1 MEGAN
6 KVPPDG
12 KFSEVPGVVPT
23 PIQLEEEQGTAGVHA
38 GTTRVDRLLKERIRR
53 NRSHQLFDYD
63 EASYDGPLD
72 FVNGDG
78 SASERLVVVAN
89 RLPVTC
95 SKDQH
100 GHWQLQVSAGGLV
113 SALKGVSTYTTMWIG
128 WPGIW
133 VKPGRERDA
142 LTAMLVQEGCI
153 PVWIDP
159 TLLDMYYNGFCN
171 SVLWQLF
178 HYVPLNID
186 SWQKMSEHRAMQMQ
200 WQAYQVANQRFADV
214 VLENYLPNDIMW
226 IQDYH
231 LMVLPS
237 LLKAV
242 VPKMK
247 VGFFLHTP
255 FPSSEMYRTLP
266 VREEVL
272 RAVLGAD
279 LIGFHTYDYAR
290 HFISSCTRILGL
302 EGTPE
307 GVENNGTICR
317 VGTFPIGIDPER
329 FTHALETDEVQ
340 SHVAKLLNRYAGRKI
355 MLGVDRLDMVKG
367 IPQKLLAFEK
377 FLEEHPEWRDKVLLV
392 QIAVPSR
399 TDVSEYQKLRS
410 MVHEIVGRINGQ
422 FGTLTYVPIY
432 HLDTSLSFT
441 ELCALYAVTDV
452 ALVTSLRDGM
462 NLVSYEYVACQSD
475 NAGVLVLSEFA
486 GAAQS
491 LGAGAILVNP
501 WNITDMA
508 QAIEDSLCMSEEERR
523 ERHRQNY
530 MHVQTHTA
538 QHWADTFIS
547 ELNDTHI
554 EADLRM
560 KHAPP
565 PLNMQEVVQAYKNSG
580 KRLIVLGYN
589 ATLTTNTDAP
599 IGRVGGLG
607 TKRTYQEQ
615 LGKSQAKV
623 NPKILASLQELSR
636 DPNNVLVIFSGSET
650 HKLEEIFGDL
660 PVWLAAE
667 NGVFVRPPPQ
677 HLTPTQQSKRPW
689 RALFHGI
696 SKEWMESVQLVFDYF
711 CERTPRSSVEVRE
724 TSLVWNYKYADV
736 EFGRIQARDLLQHLW
751 TGPISNAPVEII
763 QGGKSVEVRPVSV
776 TKGMSTQRM
785 VGLMAEVYG
794 INGVTFDFVLC
805 IGHLLGRDENMYSFF
820 EGVRVEGAAA
830 TGANGDGR
838 KGSTGA
844 HVLPAATQAQ
854 QLLQALHKQH
864 QHYYHHLPPNLQP
877 PGASN
882 GSNTSRAPASP
893 LPPTGNHTPTHSPS
907 HSAIPQGAYAAVPV
921 TSHSATPP
929 VVCAAGPTAGPTAGP
944 AAIPQPGVQQP
955 GVRVGSPCGAA
966 TAAPSGSKAPQ
977 RAHLQ
982 QGQLQVELGQQQQQQ
997 LQEQHQQ
1004 QQQQQHQKQQQ
1015 QQQLQGPH
1023 RGCAELSHPTP
1034 VHASRPLSI
1043 PAHLPPAGPPSPS
1056 TGSTTAVTLAPNSQ
1070 PCTLSTANVEGHRA
1084 AEALLDQ
1091 DSLRACSASAPPHRD
1106 GHLLPRQPG
1115 VSEPGVSSSH
1125 SFHGRTRKSW
1135 GGAQDWDSRRDCPST
1150 PASTDSG
1157 HVFRRDSKQPYEQ
1170 ELPDCFPPRF
1180 LFTCTV
1186 GRNRSKARF
1195 ALSAASEVSDLLDSI
1210 VQQAIYHQQPPTLPP
1225 HPGGMEGLSPG
1236 SHYAQ
1241 GNMDPN
1247 SRIQSFSSTEPL
1259 SPDSMFTLIN
1269 SWKNFRTA
1277 GTGTTTPM
1285 AAGVDCPMP
1294 PSAIPPLAAGN
1305 NGTHSSNP
1313 AHLNNGPTNPA
1324 DTTSM
1329 LGPEQPQVALPPSS
1343 MHSHASGAVVN
1354 SWALG
1359 AAAASNS
1366 QLQQQ
1371 QLAGLQVQQQLLRQ
1385 QREQG
1390 ATSQECPPA
1399 LPSGWHLPSPASAPS
1414 PTSFSVG
1421 QQPDYLQQLALLGGS
1436 NARLSDGS
1444 VSMSAGVQGNSS
1456 AQLQQQQQLEAGGST
1471 TPASCT
1477 VPVHTQPKQQRSQS
1491 IPLASQ
1497 PSPPQ
1502 QPPLKAALSTTQLLL
1517 PVTANGVGSPQVPQ
1531 PSPRAHSPHSPHA
1544 HHHHHVPLHAHQQPY
1559 QPPLPTHHEQVP
1571 SNYPVAAPKLSKD
1584 PPQLPTTLSPT
1595 QPHTSPTRTYHPHHH
1610 HHHHHH
1616 HHRHQHLDTPLPHPL
1631 PHTAQLPLNGCSS
1644 ECTALDPHHVPTHPN
1659 HLIPHFPG
1667 ADPQALLSSHPSPS
1681 KPPLTHPNFSSTPLH
1696 QGSSTP
1702 DFQQL
1707 LRSQL
1712 GPVAG
1717 GPGQQHQQ
1725 YRGSSSCPIPTSLN
1739 QEPTLPTLA
1748 PTHTQHGPICAPP
1761 PLPAVVEQAA
1771 STTLYCPK
1779 PTGRT
1784 PSPISSVMT
1793 TPPDATPTSSSQQDP
1808 NLSAATLPSTSG
1820 PNSGNGPLQE
1830 EDSANPAPGPDDALV
1845 LLRNLAKAHLGSAS
1859 RSSDNILQGGRPRS
1873 VQGSSSFS
1881 RQSTGSTVDPPV
1893 SGKPLAPRSGRS
1905 SSGRMSRVTSGAG
1918 LDGMALHSSVLEQLS
1933 AGNSPRA
1940 GQLSASL
1947 GGGLLT
1953 QPPPLPYI
1961 PPQPTLI
1968 QPQRQQQQ
1976 QMQQLQQQTD
1986 GSGLQHSPP
1995 APGTSMHS
2003 AGGGSTSKPHF
2014 LLDELGGCN
2023 LADEGLG
2030 QSPGSEGDIGYTS
2043 QGSLVAGYK
2052 TLDALDLMRESSNG
2066 N

>member
-1 MEGAN
+1 MILGVMSEQEGFKA
-6 KVPPDG
+6 PDG
-12 KFSEVPGVVPT
+12 TTPLGGVVPT
-23 PIQLEEEQGTAGVHA
+23 PIQLEEEQGAAGVHA

-72 FVNGDG
+72 FLNGES

-565 PLNMQEVVQAYKNSG
+565 PLNMQEVVQAYKSSS

-677 HLTPTQQSKRPW
+677 HLTPLQQSKRPW

-785 VGLMAEVYG
+785 IGLMADVYG
-794 INGVTFDFVLC
+794 IDGVTFDFVLC
-805 IGHLLGRDENMYSFF
+805 VGHLLGRDENMYSFF
-820 EGVRVEGAAA
+820 EGVKVEGAAG
-830 TGANGDGR
+830 TGAAGDGR
-838 KGSTGA
+838 KGGTGA
-844 HVLPAATQAQ
+844 PTLPAATQVRDQ
-854 QLLQALHKQH
+854 KKQEKNRGGRRWSQGKH
-864 QHYYHHLPPNLQP
+864 RSTH
-877 PGASN
+877 AACC
-882 GSNTSRAPASP
+882 NTEPKVYCLTDVA
-893 LPPTGNHTPTHSPS
+893 HS
-907 HSAIPQGAYAAVPV
+907 
-921 TSHSATPP
+921 
-929 VVCAAGPTAGPTAGP
+929 
-944 AAIPQPGVQQP
+944 
-955 GVRVGSPCGAA
+955 
-966 TAAPSGSKAPQ
+966 
-977 RAHLQ
+977 
-982 QGQLQVELGQQQQQQ
+982 
-997 LQEQHQQ
+997 
-1004 QQQQQHQKQQQ
+1004 
-1015 QQQLQGPH
+1015 
-1023 RGCAELSHPTP
+1023 
-1034 VHASRPLSI
+1034 
-1043 PAHLPPAGPPSPS
+1043 
-1056 TGSTTAVTLAPNSQ
+1056 
-1070 PCTLSTANVEGHRA
+1070 RA

-1091 DSLRACSASAPPHRD
+1091 DTLRACSASAPPHRD
-1106 GHLLPRQPG
+1106 SHMLPRQPG

-1125 SFHGRTRKSW
+1125 SFHGRVGKSW

-1150 PASTDSG
+1150 PASSDSG
-1157 HVFRRDSKQPYEQ
+1157 HVFRRDGKQPYEQ
-1170 ELPDCFPPRF
+1170 ELPDCFPPPF

-1186 GRNRSKARF
+1186 GRNRSKARY

-1210 VQQAIYHQQPPTLPP
+1210 VQQAIYNQQPPTLPA
-1225 HPGGMEGLSPG
+1225 HPCGADGLSPG
-1236 SHYAQ
+1236 PHYAQ
-1241 GNMDPN
+1241 GGMDPN

-1277 GTGTTTPM
+1277 GTGTTTPV
-1285 AAGVDCPMP
+1285 AAGTDCPLP
-1294 PSAIPPLAAGN
+1294 PSALPPLAAG
-1305 NGTHSSNP
+1305 
-1313 AHLNNGPTNPA
+1313 
-1324 DTTSM
+1324 
-1329 LGPEQPQVALPPSS
+1329 
-1343 MHSHASGAVVN
+1343 
-1354 SWALG
+1354 
-1359 AAAASNS
+1359 
-1366 QLQQQ
+1366 
-1371 QLAGLQVQQQLLRQ
+1371 
-1385 QREQG
+1385 
-1390 ATSQECPPA
+1390 
-1399 LPSGWHLPSPASAPS
+1399 
-1414 PTSFSVG
+1414 G
-1421 QQPDYLQQLALLGGS
+1421 QHV
-1436 NARLSDGS
+1436 R
-1444 VSMSAGVQGNSS
+1444 
-1456 AQLQQQQQLEAGGST
+1456 
-1471 TPASCT
+1471 
-1477 VPVHTQPKQQRSQS
+1477 HT
-1491 IPLASQ
+1491 
-1497 PSPPQ
+1497 
-1502 QPPLKAALSTTQLLL
+1502 
-1517 PVTANGVGSPQVPQ
+1517 
-1531 PSPRAHSPHSPHA
+1531 
-1544 HHHHHVPLHAHQQPY
+1544 
-1559 QPPLPTHHEQVP
+1559 
-1571 SNYPVAAPKLSKD
+1571 
-1584 PPQLPTTLSPT
+1584 
-1595 QPHTSPTRTYHPHHH
+1595 
-1610 HHHHHH
+1610 
-1616 HHRHQHLDTPLPHPL
+1616 
-1631 PHTAQLPLNGCSS
+1631 
-1644 ECTALDPHHVPTHPN
+1644 CTA
-1659 HLIPHFPG
+1659 
-1667 ADPQALLSSHPSPS
+1667 S
-1681 KPPLTHPNFSSTPLH
+1681 
-1696 QGSSTP
+1696 
-1702 DFQQL
+1702 
-1707 LRSQL
+1707 
-1712 GPVAG
+1712 
-1717 GPGQQHQQ
+1717 
-1725 YRGSSSCPIPTSLN
+1725 
-1739 QEPTLPTLA
+1739 
-1748 PTHTQHGPICAPP
+1748 
-1761 PLPAVVEQAA
+1761 
-1771 STTLYCPK
+1771 
-1779 PTGRT
+1779 
-1784 PSPISSVMT
+1784 
-1793 TPPDATPTSSSQQDP
+1793 
-1808 NLSAATLPSTSG
+1808 
-1820 PNSGNGPLQE
+1820 
-1830 EDSANPAPGPDDALV
+1830 
-1845 LLRNLAKAHLGSAS
+1845 
-1859 RSSDNILQGGRPRS
+1859 
-1873 VQGSSSFS
+1873 
-1881 RQSTGSTVDPPV
+1881 
-1893 SGKPLAPRSGRS
+1893 
-1905 SSGRMSRVTSGAG
+1905 
-1918 LDGMALHSSVLEQLS
+1918 
-1933 AGNSPRA
+1933 
-1940 GQLSASL
+1940 
-1947 GGGLLT
+1947 
-1953 QPPPLPYI
+1953 
-1961 PPQPTLI
+1961 
-1968 QPQRQQQQ
+1968 
-1976 QMQQLQQQTD
+1976 
-1986 GSGLQHSPP
+1986 
-1995 APGTSMHS
+1995 PGT
-2003 AGGGSTSKPHF
+2003 
-2014 LLDELGGCN
+2014 
-2023 LADEGLG
+2023 
-2030 QSPGSEGDIGYTS
+2030 QI
-2043 QGSLVAGYK
+2043 
-2052 TLDALDLMRESSNG
+2052 
-2066 N
+2066 